1 MDANA
6 RPSSDL
12 AARIE
17 EHRAY
22 LAQRRQEQPD
32 PWEALQAFAEETFG
46 RDALAATYEEYRQSG
61 GFRREVDDQTD
72 GR

>member
-1 MDANA
+1 MDANE
-6 RPSSDL
+6 RLTSDL

-22 LAQRRQEQPD
+22 LARRRHEQPD
-32 PWEALQAFAEETFG
+32 PWEALQTYVEETFG
-46 RDALAATYEEYRQSG
+46 RDALAATYLEYRQSS
-61 GFRREVDDQTD
+61 GFRRDLDDSVD